1 MGGVESFAQVFVPKP
16 EGRILIHP
24 NGDKTKCL
32 GIKGGLFANGS
43 PVQIQACDDSDWQSW
58 VFTDAGGK
66 GSTVQVAN
74 KRFCL
79 DAGDVNGQPNGEEM
93 KIWDCY
99 SWIPQQQWGFTDNK
113 LLKLFSVEYEP
124 LGVCLTVPEGG
135 VQNGEPIQ
143 SWECLSGINKSQI
156 WTTSPHR
163 FSLPGPP
170 MTTTV

>member
-1 MGGVESFAQVFVPKP
+1 MLARLQFPTSALLLLLAMGGMESLAQVFVPKP

-32 GIKGGLFANGS
+32 GIKGVKSVTTLRTGS
-43 PVQIQACDDSDWQSW
+43 RD
-58 VFTDAGGK
+58 GG
-66 GSTVQVAN
+66 AI
-74 KRFCL
+74 
-79 DAGDVNGQPNGEEM
+79 DGQPNGEEM

-113 LLKLFSVEYEP
+113 LLKLFSVEYES

-135 VQNGEPIQ
+135 LQNGNPIQ
-143 SWECLSGINKSQI
+143 SWECLSGINESQI